1 MVVELVGSVP
11 GPDTHVTLCSLDGAA
26 QANVTVPGGMVSGV
40 GLKELLRT
48 LMVVTCPPA
57 GGGGGGGGGEL
68 PYPVLL
74 LLHPAATAAH
84 VTASKR
90 RIRIDAS
97 QMEGTVEGA
106 PGSVK

>member
-1 MVVELVGSVP
+1 MIVP
-11 GPDTHVTLCSLDGAA
+11 AET
-26 QANVTVPGGMVSGV
+26 VSGV
-40 GLKELLRT
+40 GVNVLFET
-48 LMVVTCPPA
+48 VIVVECPPG

-74 LLHPAATAAH
+74 LLHAAATAAH

-97 QMEGTVEGA
+97 QMEGTAEGA
-106 PGSVK
+106 PSSAKWPLTDSAYCTTIVPFMPA